1 MKHTDTIRHT
11 EEKIIHLGD
20 VEIAYDTFGERSNPA
35 MVLIMGLGEQM
46 IAWDEEFCGQLAAKG
61 YWVIR
66 FDNRDVGDST
76 AFDEAGVPDILALI
90 QGNKVEVPYTLEDM
104 AGDTVGLLDALGVE
118 EAHIVGVSMGGM
130 VAQTVAIK
138 YPERVRTLTSIMST
152 SGDPRLSQPKP
163 EAGQLLL
170 TPAPTERAAYIEH
183 SLKVW
188 HILGSPGFPF
198 HENRTREF
206 AGRVYDR
213 GLNPQGFGRQLAAVY
228 ASGSRKGALES
239 LDIPTLVIHG
249 NADPLIPLEAG
260 KDTAESIPGAKLM
273 VIEGMGHNL
282 PPEIWPKVV
291 DAIAEHAL

>member
-46 IAWDEEFCGQLAAKG
+46 IAWDEEFCGQLAAKA